1 MDFKPRTEPRAG
13 RANAP
18 DFLLFLLTVVLVV
31 AGLILVYSASAILAQ
46 DRYGSSYHFFLRQ
59 LLWVGVGSLGLWV
72 ASRVELESLRAL
84 AIPGLFLGLFL
95 MALVCVPGIGKT
107 VGGAQRWFG
116 LGPFSFQPSE
126 VMKVA
131 LVLYLADSLDRR
143 KGSLAQISGLFPYM
157 VLLGICVVLLERQH
171 DFGTVV
177 LLAVATILM
186 LFLAGLRWSFI
197 LAPLGLLLPVLIF
210 LVESNSYR
218 MKRISSFLNPWE
230 DPQGT
235 GFQLIQSLIA
245 VGNGGLFG
253 VGLSNSSQKLFYL
266 PAPHTDFIFAIIA
279 EELGLIGALAV
290 VFLFGALV
298 LRGFKVASSVST
310 KEGGHFPGL
319 LAAGLTGV
327 LGAQA
332 LVNLGVVTGLLPT
345 KGIPLPLIS
354 YGGSSMLFTLVSLG
368 LLLNVSR
375 RTKLPSS
382 LPGRAVNV

>member
-1 MDFKPRTEPRAG
+1 MDFKTRTETTG
-13 RANAP
+13 RGNSP
-18 DFLLFLLTVVLVV
+18 DFLLFFLTVLLVV
-31 AGLILVYSASAILAQ
+31 GGLIMVYSASAILAQ

-72 ASRVELESLRAL
+72 ASRVDLGSLRAL

-95 MALVCVPGIGKT
+95 MVLVCIPGLGKT

-143 KGSLAQISGLFPYM
+143 RQSLTQISGLFPYM

-177 LLAVATILM
+177 LLAAATILM

-197 LAPLGLLLPVLIF
+197 LAPLGLLLPVLVF
-210 LVESNSYR
+210 LIESNSYR

-298 LRGFKVASSVST
+298 LRGFKVASSVSA
-310 KEGGHFPGL
+310 KEGGNFPGL

-327 LGAQA
+327 LGAQT

-382 LPGRAVNV
+382 LSGRAVGA